1 MDTAAQVILIKH
13 IVISQFIIKTYN
25 QFKHTQYKLWFGGG
39 GDAAEITKC
48 LTTVN
53 IGRAF
58 DCIHMFVH
66 RCSIL

>member
-39 GDAAEITKC
+39 GDAAVMRRK
-48 LTTVN
+48 LQNV
-53 IGRAF
+53 
-58 DCIHMFVH
+58 
-66 RCSIL
+66 